1 MKRSVYLMKGRVI
14 KYFDEKGY
22 GFIKDENED
31 KRFFHISNVKGIDE
45 ITRGSLVKFSP
56 SKNEKGL
63 ICLDIEVLKEIKPQF
78 ISVGNTNIKISNIKQ
93 FGVAKSEE
101 IKGIKVPVYRLNPEY
116 VRKRNE
122 AGNNIFKKLFLP
134 SKYLKSEEYV
144 EVRISEFSTYEVA
157 HEYRSPSL
165 YYKLPYLLVR
175 TSTTKIDKDY
185 EFITKIEEYEAKF
198 TYWRYL
204 YITTY
209 QNDNYKFYENEIDIE
224 KTLSELNELFNS

>member
-1 MKRSVYLMKGRVI
+1 MKGRVI

-22 GFIKDENED
+22 GFIKDENGD

-63 ICLDIEVLKEIKPQF
+63 VCLDIEVLKKPQF

-93 FGVAKSEE
+93 FGVAESEE
-101 IKGIKVPVYRLNPEY
+101 RKGIKVPVYRLNPEY

-122 AGNNIFKKLFLP
+122 VGNNIFKKLFLP
-134 SKYLKSEEYV
+134 PMYLESEEYV
-144 EVRISEFSTYEVA
+144 EVRLSEFSIYERA
-157 HEYRSPSL
+157 GNEFRPS
-165 YYKLPYLLVR
+165 YYYYELPYLFVR
-175 TSTTKIDKDY
+175 TSTTKIDKDHQFRTIIR
-185 EFITKIEEYEAKF
+185 EDEVKF
-198 TYWRYL
+198 SYWRYL

-209 QNDNYKFYENEIDIE
+209 QNDNYKFYEYEIDIE